1 MTDCNKTLDL
11 QKASAGSGK
20 TYTLTRQ
27 YIEYLITISEEDSP
41 ARLRTKEELQ
51 DSVPHILAIT
61 FTNKA
66 TAEMKERI
74 VKSLSELADPAIDPK
89 ETYIGYF
96 TKKYGVAAEEVH
108 HLADMALHIL
118 LHSYTDFMVSTIDS
132 FSQTIL
138 RTFAY
143 EVDLN
148 DSYELELD
156 SKMVATTA
164 VDSLLSDVNVARG
177 GGKAFEWLRQ
187 FMLTRQKE
195 SNGGSSWNIFAK
207 SKGHKS
213 DYKGFIKRVEAM
225 SSEAFQ
231 VQREKLDRYFESH
244 ANVMDDFRQLEDLFV
259 GRISSI
265 LSEIQK
271 TAKKCETL
279 MANAS
284 ELDQYLQGRV
294 NKLVNARYPIP
305 KEVKSALES
314 VQKSP
319 WGTFSSKKKKPLTA
333 DENKLQSLVGQLYE
347 LKEEA
352 REYLAGPEWKLW
364 NNYRQSL
371 RILPLMYYAAKRSQE
386 ILRENNVVQLADTNL
401 LLRRIIGK
409 DDAPFI
415 YERLGTKLNH
425 FLIDEFQDTSSLQ
438 WENLRP
444 LMDESMS
451 RGCGNLIIGDA
462 KQSIYRF
469 RNADSSLITTQIPA
483 DYNGF
488 VNHRGSSVEE
498 NTNHRS
504 FRDIVRLN
512 NTLFTRCAAR
522 YDQLYVDATDDT
534 DRVCHKPTF
543 AELYANVAQFPKK
556 TGHQGYV
563 EFIYHTDEKVDGEDN
578 EKVPAHYDD
587 MVERI
592 AELHARGYLWKDIAV
607 FVRRKD
613 EGKALIKRILEY
625 NRQQEDAS
633 KRIEFVSEESLLV
646 GNSAAV
652 QTVVSAL
659 RLMTEGF
666 GEPLKKQKG
675 EKGDKPA
682 SDTESKLSLA
692 LFNCRYERFALR
704 FEGTPE
710 ECMNRFLESNE
721 EKSPL
726 QELLPKVQSLALPAL
741 TEAIVSEFV
750 TETQRRE
757 EAPFIAAFQD
767 LVLKYCERYPADV
780 ASFLQWWDRTKDNA
794 GISSPAGMDAV
805 NIMTIH
811 KAKGLDFRC
820 VIIPDLNDKYIP
832 YYPPTAWL
840 PPSAADL
847 NLPAGME
854 ELLPPILPVEIKA
867 DLKGTS
873 HEDVFRREYRDNL
886 MDILNLVY
894 VAMTRAVC
902 EMYIFMADKKKEKKD
917 DKKGKKKK
925 KEAPAEQKEATVAD
939 TMRIL
944 LDEMAKAS
952 ADDKVYFLDGAE
964 MKVVE
969 AEEAEDEG
977 AEEKHVV
984 GYQIGKPFDRSEIDA
999 LHRKDE
1005 EKEKDSPK
1013 KIDLTEYPV
1022 NLPGERFHF
1031 RERSQLF
1038 LKEDDQR
1045 TEGIDMHS
1053 ILSEVRV
1060 ATDLPAALRNSRIQ
1074 GVITVERE
1082 EELRKFLGEKLAW
1095 ARVAKWFAPGLRII
1109 NERDVLFYGSKN
1121 QRPDRVVVD
1130 AEGNATVVD
1139 YKFGKVHEPKDK
1151 VYKQYLT
1158 QVRDYVDILRR
1169 TGKFRSVTGYVWYVR
1184 HDTIVPVTD

>member
-1 MTDCNKTLDL
+1 M
-11 QKASAGSGK
+11 Q
-20 TYTLTRQ
+20 
-27 YIEYLITISEEDSP
+27 
-41 ARLRTKEELQ
+41 TKQQEK
-51 DSVPHILAIT
+51 V
-61 FTNKA
+61 
-66 TAEMKERI
+66 
-74 VKSLSELADPAIDPK
+74 
-89 ETYIGYF
+89 
-96 TKKYGVAAEEVH
+96 
-108 HLADMALHIL
+108 
-118 LHSYTDFMVSTIDS
+118 
-132 FSQTIL
+132 
-138 RTFAY
+138 
-143 EVDLN
+143 
-148 DSYELELD
+148 
-156 SKMVATTA
+156 
-164 VDSLLSDVNVARG
+164 G
-177 GGKAFEWLRQ
+177 GG
-187 FMLTRQKE
+187 
-195 SNGGSSWNIFAK
+195 WNIFNK
-207 SKGHKS
+207 EYSS
-213 DYKGFIKRVEAM
+213 DYKNFINRVEAM

-231 VQREKLDRYFESH
+231 VQREKLDRYFETH
-244 ANVMDDFRQLEDLFV
+244 ADVMNDFRQLENVFA

-265 LSEIQK
+265 LANIQM
-271 TAKKCETL
+271 TAEKCV
-279 MANAS
+279 
-284 ELDQYLQGRV
+284 ELIATIGDTDYDQYLKGRV
-294 NKLVNARYPIP
+294 NKLVDARCPLTTKLKEYLLQQQKNA
-305 KEVKSALES
+305 
-314 VQKSP
+314 
-319 WGTFSSKKKKPLTA
+319 WGTFSSKKKTPLTA
-333 DENKLQSLVGQLYE
+333 DEEKLKSLVGQLYD

-352 REYLAGPEWKLW
+352 REYLDGPEWKLW

-371 RILPLMYYAAKRSQE
+371 RMLPLMYYAAKRSQE

-415 YERLGTKLNH
+415 YERLGTKLDH

-469 RNADSSLITTQIPA
+469 RNADSSLITTQIPS
-483 DYNGF
+483 DYDGF

-522 YDQLYVDATDDT
+522 YDELYVAATDDT
-534 DRVCHKPTF
+534 GCVCHKPSF

-556 TGHQGYV
+556 TDHQGYV
-563 EFIYHTDEKVDGEDN
+563 EFIYHKNEKTGDDEN
-578 EKVPAHYDD
+578 EKVPAHYDEV
-587 MVERI
+587 VERI
-592 AELHARGYLWKDIAV
+592 AELHERGYRWKDIAV
-607 FVRRKD
+607 FVRRKK
-613 EGKALIKRILEY
+613 EGKGLISRILEY
-625 NRQQEDAS
+625 NRNQTDAGR
-633 KRIEFVSEESLLV
+633 RIEFVSEESLLV

-652 QTVVSAL
+652 QTVVAAL

-666 GEPLKKQKG
+666 GEPKKEAKK
-675 EKGDKPA
+675 EKGSKRGGDA
-682 SDTESKLSLA
+682 ESKLTLA
-692 LFNCRYERFALR
+692 LFTCRYERFALQ

-780 ASFLQWWDRTKDNA
+780 ASFLQWWDRTKDSA
-794 GISSPAGMDAV
+794 GISSPDGMDAV

-811 KAKGLDFRC
+811 KAKGLAFRC
-820 VIIPDLNDKYIP
+820 VIIPDLNDSYIP

-847 NLPAGME
+847 NLRAGME
-854 ELLPPILPVEIKA
+854 ELLPPILPVTITA

-894 VAMTRAVC
+894 VAMTRPVC
-902 EMYIFMADKKKEKKD
+902 EMYIYMADRKEEKKD
-917 DKKGKKKK
+917 DKKGKKKA
-925 KEAPAEQKEATVAD
+925 EPAEQKEAAVAD

-944 LDEMAKAS
+944 LDDMAKAS
-952 ADDKVYFLDGAE
+952 VDDKVYFLDGTE
-964 MKVVE
+964 MKAVE
-969 AEEAEDEG
+969 AEPEEG
-977 AEEKHVV
+977 DDAEEKHVV
-984 GYQIGKPFDRSEIDA
+984 GYKIGKPFDGSEIAA
-999 LHRKDE
+999 LHEEDE
-1005 EKEKDSPK
+1005 KKEKEAPK
-1013 KIDLTEYPV
+1013 KLDLTEYPV

-1053 ILSEVRV
+1053 ILSAVRV
-1060 ATDLPAALRNSRIQ
+1060 ASDLPGALRNARVQ

-1082 EELRKFLGEKLAW
+1082 EDLRKFLGEKLAW
-1095 ARVAKWFAPGLRII
+1095 APVAKWFAPDLRII
-1109 NERDVLFYGSKN
+1109 NERDVLRAGEKRK
-1121 QRPDRVVVD
+1121 RPDRVVVD
-1130 AEGNATVVD
+1130 ADGNATVVD
-1139 YKFGKVHEPKDK
+1139 YKFGKVHAPDDE

-1158 QVRDYVDILRR
+1158 QVREYVDILRG
-1169 TGKFRSVTGYVWYVR
+1169 TGKFRSVKGYVWYVR
-1184 HDTIVPVTD
+1184 HDTIVPATD